1 MVGRRASPKVMKADP
16 IPCQLQQ
23 LGEPWERERFTSLGS
38 TIALAL
44 VEEAQVSR
52 AEGKSIGE
60 LAPHSSAMQPRG
72 YKYDSP
78 TLLPPIV
85 VGELV
90 LLA

>member
-44 VEEAQVSR
+44 VEEAQVS
-52 AEGKSIGE
+52 
-60 LAPHSSAMQPRG
+60 
-72 YKYDSP
+72 
-78 TLLPPIV
+78 
-85 VGELV
+85 
-90 LLA
+90 

>member
-1 MVGRRASPKVMKADP
+1 MP
-16 IPCQLQQ
+16 
-23 LGEPWERERFTSLGS
+23 GS
-38 TIALAL
+38 RVELAL

-60 LAPHSSAMQPRG
+60 LAPHSSAMQQRG